1 MTKFQPAFEGQA
13 RCEYKKGTVH
23 RCTVG
28 TSVGEKFC
36 TQHKPVVTIDAQG
49 DSRTNTVLKG
59 FDVKAIMAR
68 FNRTCM
74 AEGCDEHRV
83 TGPASAG
90 KPISKYCSAHR
101 HMEDAAVAANTSNTT
116 KEESTMEKKGLFS
129 TVKATV
135 TSVKES
141 KLYKWM
147 KRQVSAL
154 ASQKAAIA
162 VGSASAVLGGLFTAS
177 CGTAMVVGTAIA
189 VLMTA
194 AAHAM
199 TKKKEQSL
207 SYKAMLSDMGVAVA
221 TVAVMPAVLFVAAY
235 VGLYATVY
243 GAILPYAI
251 IVA

>member
-1 MTKFQPAFEGQA
+1 MKGEHIMTKFQPAFEGQA

-28 TSVGEKFC
+28 TSAGEKFC
-36 TQHKPVVTIDAQG
+36 TQHKPVVTIDPQG
-49 DSRTNTVLKG
+49 DSRTT
-59 FDVKAIMAR
+59 
-68 FNRTCM
+68 
-74 AEGCDEHRV
+74 
-83 TGPASAG
+83 
-90 KPISKYCSAHR
+90 
-101 HMEDAAVAANTSNTT
+101 TT
-116 KEESTMEKKGLFS
+116 KEESIMNKKGLLS
-129 TVKATV
+129 TIKATV

-141 KLYKWM
+141 KFVKWV
-147 KRQVSAL
+147 KRQASAL
-154 ASQKAAIA
+154 ATKKAAIA
-162 VGSASAVLGGLFTAS
+162 IGSFSAVVGGIVTAS
-177 CGTAMVVGTAIA
+177 CGTALAVGAA
-189 VLMTA
+189 VAALITA

-221 TVAVMPAVLFVAAY
+221 TVAAMPAVLFVAAY

>member
-1 MTKFQPAFEGQA
+1 MTKFKPAFEGQT

-23 RCTVG
+23 RCAVG
-28 TSVGEKFC
+28 TSAGEKLC
-36 TQHKPVVTIDAQG
+36 TQHKKATPITEQG
-49 DSRTNTVLKG
+49 DSRTNTAWGTIKSTVNNTL
-59 FDVKAIMAR
+59 
-68 FNRTCM
+68 
-74 AEGCDEHRV
+74 
-83 TGPASAG
+83 ASAG
-90 KPISKYCSAHR
+90 
-101 HMEDAAVAANTSNTT
+101 AAVAAITSNIT
-116 KEESTMEKKGLFS
+116 KEESTMEKKGLLS
-129 TVKATV
+129 TIKATV

-147 KRQVSAL
+147 KRQVSSL
-154 ASQKAAIA
+154 AHQKAAIA
-162 VGSASAVLGGLFTAS
+162 VGSTSAVVGGLFTAS
-177 CGTAMVVGTAIA
+177 CGTALAVGAA
-189 VLMTA
+189 VAALIIA